1 VKVLGRFGTAMLQ
14 SPLFDSVV
22 RMVEGI
28 DREPN
33 GVLRVLTYHRVE
45 RADADPAPQGGVT
58 ASPEAFAAQMDFLA
72 ARCHVLSVDDVLREF
87 ESPRGLPRR
96 AVLITFDDGYR
107 DFRANA
113 WPVLKA
119 RGLPV
124 VVFIPTAFPGDPTR
138 WFWWDRLHHA
148 LGATA
153 QRELRLSETSR
164 LRLETPADREQAFAE
179 LRARAKSMEHEQALA
194 WVNGICDTLGI
205 PPPPSPVMDWSEIR
219 ALAAEGVRF
228 ASHTRTHPLLT
239 RIPVDDV
246 RRELVTARGDLE
258 RELGS
263 TPAAI
268 AYPAGAFDDQV
279 VRMAREAG
287 YGLGFTTVRGVNPM
301 GIADPLR
308 LRRINVGRGTT
319 SPIFRGQLTGW
330 FAGWAGFRSVPEA
343 A

>member
-1 VKVLGRFGTAMLQ
+1 MLGRFGASMLQ

-28 DREPN
+28 DREPKN
-33 GVLRVLTYHRVE
+33 VLRVHTYHRLE
-45 RADADPAPQGGVT
+45 PADADPAPQGGVT
-58 ASPEAFAAQMDFLA
+58 ASPEAFAEQMDFLA
-72 ARCHVLSVDDVLREF
+72 SRCHVVSIDDVLREF
-87 ESPRGLPRR
+87 QSPHGLPPRS
-96 AVLITFDDGYR
+96 VLITFDDGYR

-119 RGLPV
+119 RRLPV

-153 QRELRLSETSR
+153 QRETQLSDGSRVRLD
-164 LRLETPADREQAFAE
+164 TPVDRDRAFAE
-179 LRARAKSMEHEQALA
+179 LRARAKSMEHEQALE
-194 WVNGICDTLGI
+194 WVNGICDRLGI

-239 RIPVDDV
+239 RIPVDEV
-246 RRELVTARGDLE
+246 RRELVAARTDLE
-258 RELGS
+258 RELGT
-263 TPAAI
+263 TPTAI
-268 AYPAGAFDDQV
+268 AYPAGAVDDQG
-279 VRMAREAG
+279 VRVAREVG
-287 YGLGFTTVRGVNPM
+287 YGLGFTTVRGVNPL

-319 SPIFRGQLTGW
+319 PAVFRAQLTGW
-330 FAGWAGFRSVPEA
+330 FAGWAGVGNVPQA